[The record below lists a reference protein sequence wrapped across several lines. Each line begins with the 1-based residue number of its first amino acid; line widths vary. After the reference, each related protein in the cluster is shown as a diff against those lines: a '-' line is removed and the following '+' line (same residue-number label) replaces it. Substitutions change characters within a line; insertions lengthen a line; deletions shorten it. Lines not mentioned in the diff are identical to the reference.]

1 MTRALIAA
9 LVVVVYLAPASVAG
23 AAARPSIAVNAPSS
37 AEAEQ
42 VVPIAVRTSVRVT
55 VTLHAAWPGGTST
68 QKARTDDHGRT
79 TLFYDTPF
87 SAQPYVAWIKI
98 TARVGGHTRAGQ
110 TSIAVHPFKP
120 TVAVHG
126 IQIRRADGDSWTAT
140 STITAQDRV
149 RIMAQF
155 AILELAGWYAAPCA
169 AGIVTLTSGQT
180 VLASLPVQCGTS
192 EPASGGPLVYAD
204 WTVPSTITTGTLGV
218 TVDLAYD
225 EGRYGIARG
234 EGTASVNVTDSGT

>member
-1 MTRALIAA
+1 MLIAVL
-9 LVVVVYLAPASVAG
+9 LVIGCLASA
-23 AAARPSIAVNAPSS
+23 SIASAAPRPPIVLIAPTT

-42 VVPIAVRTSVRVT
+42 VIPVAVRTAARIT

-68 QKARTDDHGRT
+68 QKARTDGHGRT

-87 SAQPYVAWIKI
+87 SAQPYVARIRI
-98 TARVGGHTRAGQ
+98 TARVGGHTRAGK

-120 TVAVHG
+120 TVTVHG
-126 IQIRRADGDSWTAT
+126 IQILRADGDSWTAT
-140 STITAQDRV
+140 STIATQDRV
-149 RIMAQF
+149 RITAQF

-192 EPASGGPLVYAD
+192 EPASGGPLVYVD
-204 WTVPSTITTGTLGV
+204 WTVPSTIIAGTLGV
-218 TVDLAYD
+218 TVELAYD